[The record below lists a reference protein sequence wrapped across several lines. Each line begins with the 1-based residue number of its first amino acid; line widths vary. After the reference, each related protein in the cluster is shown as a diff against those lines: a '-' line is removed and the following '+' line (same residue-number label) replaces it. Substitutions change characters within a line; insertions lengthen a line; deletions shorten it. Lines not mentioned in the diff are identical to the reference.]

1 MDESDTI
8 VGKPLRGEDCEVVT
22 VNPNAETDTVE
33 CSHGGHANHTPD
45 PNSGLG
51 RRALA
56 LRGAHIL
63 IAIVEIASV
72 AHLWVCAIT
81 GRRDRALTGA
91 MVVLGIEGAAL
102 IVTRGDCPLG
112 PLQARLG
119 DPTPLFE
126 LALPPAAEKLA
137 VCGGE
142 AGGPCPCHG
151 DLGRSGSS
159 HRPEAEHRRIR
170 DTVTVT
176 PGATRSPGPVTPLW
190 RTPLRTPGSTTTVV
204 PARGVRPEHPTCPGS
219 LLGLAAR
226 VPPTVVLRVPVSVSL
241 RG

>member
-1 MDESDTI
+1 M
-8 VGKPLRGEDCEVVT
+8 LRGRQLRSAADEPDRNGRFT
-22 VNPNAETDTVE
+22 PWTDTVE
-33 CSHGGHANHTPD
+33 CSHGGHATHTPD

-63 IAIVEIASV
+63 IATVEIASV

-126 LALPPAAEKLA
+126 LALPPAAAKLA
-137 VCGGE
+137 VP
-142 AGGPCPCHG
+142 A
-151 DLGRSGSS
+151 L
-159 HRPEAEHRRIR
+159 AM
-170 DTVTVT
+170 VTSV
-176 PGATRSPGPVTPLW
+176 G
-190 RTPLRTPGSTTTVV
+190 
-204 PARGVRPEHPTCPGS
+204 
-219 LLGLAAR
+219 LGLLIAR
-226 VPPTVVLRVPVSVSL
+226 RPSTEGSGTR
-241 RG
+241 

>member
-63 IAIVEIASV
+63 IATVEIASV

-112 PLQARLG
+112 PLQSRLG

-126 LALPPAAEKLA
+126 LALPPAPAKLA
-137 VCGGE
+137 VP
-142 AGGPCPCHG
+142 A
-151 DLGRSGSS
+151 L
-159 HRPEAEHRRIR
+159 AM
-170 DTVTVT
+170 VTSV
-176 PGATRSPGPVTPLW
+176 G
-190 RTPLRTPGSTTTVV
+190 
-204 PARGVRPEHPTCPGS
+204 
-219 LLGLAAR
+219 LGLLIAR
-226 VPPTVVLRVPVSVSL
+226 RPSTEGSGTR
-241 RG
+241 